1 MVRKLEHDQ
10 SADEYFETC
19 FMNPASALNKRYG
32 AEMDYDTEEML
43 KLTYTKE
50 QAPIEQEIIIKLD
63 KLEHVRIGTYNRNHG
78 EKTIIVA
85 IKRNCDAQKKI
96 KAAYKIM
103 QCVANAQNKN
113 KVDMADSR
121 YLMSAK
127 LFLYYLFGYTP
138 LAIKPTIDEEMCSSC
153 NTGNKR
159 RITALQQYLDNNKA
173 NKDISHETE
182 FMIMR
187 LREDKKRNLSICIP
201 ASIEVYED
209 EKSKSKKCEFDG
221 LVIFLNRREKQ
232 LLFLEAKN
240 REKKPERGRRDLINR
255 INEIGKNEKSGVKLE
270 DEDQVIRVNMDAYF
284 EYTINL

>member
-50 QAPIEQEIIIKLD
+50 QAPIAQEIIIKLD

-138 LAIKPTIDEEMCSSC
+138 LAIKPTLDEEMCSLC

-159 RITALQQYLDNNKA
+159 RD
-173 NKDISHETE
+173 
-182 FMIMR
+182 
-187 LREDKKRNLSICIP
+187 LSICIP